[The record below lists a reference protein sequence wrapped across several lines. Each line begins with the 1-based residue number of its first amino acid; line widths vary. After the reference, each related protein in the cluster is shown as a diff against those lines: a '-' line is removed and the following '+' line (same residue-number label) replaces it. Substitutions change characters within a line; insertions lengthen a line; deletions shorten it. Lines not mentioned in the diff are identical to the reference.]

1 MATHAPQKELNKKKK
16 RKSEEVRDVDHINTL
31 CNIVIKLASHMSLLG
46 QMKCEPYRDRKIP
59 LFLQNPTGRKCKG
72 EKSVIS
78 CGAKR
83 S

>member
-1 MATHAPQKELNKKKK
+1 MVTHAAQKELNKKK

-31 CNIVIKLASHMSLLG
+31 CNIVIKSCVFTGSNEG
-46 QMKCEPYRDRKIP
+46 RECEPYRDRKIP
-59 LFLQNPTGRKCKG
+59 LSLQNPTGRKWKG
-72 EKSVIS
+72 EKITYNS